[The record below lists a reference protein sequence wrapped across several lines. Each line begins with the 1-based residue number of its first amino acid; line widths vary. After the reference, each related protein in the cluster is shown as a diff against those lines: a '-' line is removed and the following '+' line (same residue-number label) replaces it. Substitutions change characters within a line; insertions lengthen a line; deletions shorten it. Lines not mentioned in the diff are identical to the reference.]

1 MDVCECD
8 KSAEQQQVDALLSST
23 LVIERE
29 VQNLGVLISHPIPLR
44 HLRELASKL
53 EVLSDMLRYYSEKV
67 YDFRPDSWPTRQPAR
82 EFDMSF
88 VLRSCQAEAR
98 REVERQLER
107 HQDPQSTSH
116 PTTQQVYDNRQVG
129 LERSLRHHEREQHG
143 GAPCTCPTD
152 DMAEDEIDC
161 P

>member
-1 MDVCECD
+1 M
-8 KSAEQQQVDALLSST
+8 
-23 LVIERE
+23 
-29 VQNLGVLISHPIPLR
+29 LISHPIPLR

-53 EVLSDMLRYYSEKV
+53 EVLSDMLRYY
-67 YDFRPDSWPTRQPAR
+67 
-82 EFDMSF
+82 MSF
-88 VLRSCQAEAR
+88 VLRSCQ
-98 REVERQLER
+98 LER
-107 HQDPQSTSH
+107 H

-143 GAPCTCPTD
+143 GTRCTCPID